1 MPNILELNQTIR
13 HVRRYAEI
21 VHVLAR
27 YGFADVVQELGLDR
41 LLERGMA
48 AVGVGKLAPEFEH
61 LPRAT
66 RLRQAMEELGPT
78 FVKLGQLLSTRRDLV
93 PQDWADEFT
102 KLQDNV
108 PPVPF
113 EQIAEVLK
121 AEFGERQAELFKEI
135 EHEPIGSASMAQVHR
150 AVLADGTS
158 IVLKI
163 LRPGIREVTQTDM
176 EVMRTLAEFAE
187 ARLSNLGYSPIEV
200 VNEFAREL
208 EREVDLR
215 HEGRSTER
223 LRRQFVLDES
233 VSFPKV
239 YWEATTGS
247 VLALEEIRGVL
258 LSRLKEGDLTPE
270 EQRLVVAN
278 GAKAVL
284 RMCLDIGFFHADPH
298 PGNLFAMPGGKVC
311 FIDCG
316 MTGQLDETTTYQLA
330 DLVLGVVQADS
341 EKVLGVVAD
350 LADVDPIKLEDR
362 GLRSDVRDF
371 IAHFQNTPLDQLNMA
386 DLLEEFFQKLRAHH
400 LRCPGD
406 LVLLIKALATIE
418 AVGERLDPSFDMV
431 EFATPHLERLV
442 ARRYSMRAMRKR
454 FQAGM
459 LRYVELVEDLPD
471 DVRSIV
477 NQLKR
482 NRLAV
487 NLEHRGLS
495 RLTQTIEH
503 ASRNISFALI
513 VAAMMVGSSILVLA
527 SRSVG
532 GVALQAIGIAGFA
545 AAAVLVLLIML
556 SSRKIKDE
564 D

>member
-350 LADVDPIKLEDR
+350 LADVDPIKLDDR

>member
-556 SSRKIKDE
+556 SSRKIKDG

>member
-41 LLERGMA
+41 LLERGMT
-48 AVGVGKLAPEFEH
+48 AVGAGKLAPEFEH
-61 LPRAT
+61 LPRSV

-78 FVKLGQLLSTRRDLV
+78 FVKLGQVLSTRRDLV
-93 PQDWADEFT
+93 PQEWAEEFT

-108 PPVPF
+108 PPVEF
-113 EQIAEVLK
+113 SAIAQSLK
-121 AEFGERQAELFKEI
+121 EEFGERQAELFKEI
-135 EHEPIGSASMAQVHR
+135 ELEPIGSASMAQVHR
-150 AVLADGTS
+150 AILTDGTS

-163 LRPGIREVTQTDM
+163 LRPGIRELTQTDM

-208 EREVDLR
+208 DREVDLR
-215 HEGRSTER
+215 HEGRSTDR
-223 LRRQFVLDES
+223 LRRHFVLDES
-233 VSFPKV
+233 VSFPVV
-239 YWEATTGS
+239 YWEATTRN
-247 VLALEEIRGVL
+247 VLALEEIHGVL
-258 LSRLKEGDLTPE
+258 LSRLKEGDLTGE
-270 EQRLVVAN
+270 EKKLVVAN

-298 PGNLFAMPGGKVC
+298 PGNIFAMPGGKVC

-316 MTGQLDETTTYQLA
+316 MTGQLDETTTHQLA
-330 DLVLGVVQADS
+330 DLVLGVVQADA

-386 DLLEEFFQKLRAHH
+386 DLLEEFFQKLRAHQ

-418 AVGERLDPSFDMV
+418 SVGERLDPGFDMV

-442 ARRYSMRAMRKR
+442 ARRYSVRAMRKR
-454 FQAGM
+454 IQSGM
-459 LRYVELVEDLPD
+459 VRYVELIEDLPD

-482 NRLAV
+482 NKLAV

-495 RLTQTIEH
+495 RLTRTIEH

-532 GVALQAIGIAGFA
+532 GMALQAIGIAGFA

-556 SSRKIKDE
+556 SSRRVKDE

>member
-48 AVGVGKLAPEFEH
+48 AVGAGKLAPEFEH
-61 LPRAT
+61 LPRAA

-93 PQDWADEFT
+93 PQEWADEFT

-113 EQIAEVLK
+113 GQIAEVLK
-121 AEFGERQAELFKEI
+121 AEFGQRQAELFKEI

-418 AVGERLDPSFDMV
+418 ACCSRRSRSTTPRRPSSSRGRTTRSRRARTA
-431 EFATPHLERLV
+431 ATSRRRSRSSSSPSRTCGASRRATGPRCTRSLSRRSTSPRRWRRGASSSGSSCRPRRGWSTSPPTCAR
-442 ARRYSMRAMRKR
+442 ARR
-454 FQAGM
+454 
-459 LRYVELVEDLPD
+459 
-471 DVRSIV
+471 RSGCSA
-477 NQLKR
+477 R
-482 NRLAV
+482 SAP
-487 NLEHRGLS
+487 S
-495 RLTQTIEH
+495 
-503 ASRNISFALI
+503 
-513 VAAMMVGSSILVLA
+513 
-527 SRSVG
+527 SRSR
-532 GVALQAIGIAGFA
+532 
-545 AAAVLVLLIML
+545 
-556 SSRKIKDE
+556 SPRPSRARRGPT
-564 D
+564 

>member
-48 AVGVGKLAPEFEH
+48 AVGAGKLAPEFEH
-61 LPRAT
+61 LPRAA

-93 PQDWADEFT
+93 PQEWADEFT

-113 EQIAEVLK
+113 GQIAEVLK
-121 AEFGERQAELFKEI
+121 AEFGQRQAELFKEI

-564 D
+564 N